1 MNYNNPILAVGSIA
15 FDDLETPNG
24 IKKNVLGGSAT
35 YFSIAASLFSNVKI
49 VGVVG
54 DDFPQYAW
62 DLFNKKNIGVQ
73 NVQSLKGETFHWG
86 GRYND
91 DYSSRETLFT
101 NLGVFE
107 NFIPSIKAADLNS
120 RFLFLGNILPDLQ
133 LNVISKIQAHELVIT
148 DTMNLWIDIS
158 KKQLSNVISKTDV
171 LLLNDEEA
179 LQYTGTQKLNAAAA
193 QLREEGPGAVIIK
206 LGSKGAYL
214 SSADCSC
221 FVPAF
226 KVDKVID
233 PTGAG
238 DSFAGGFIG
247 CLAATNEIDFLNA
260 VIVGSAVASFTVE
273 GFGLEGLLEASTSC
287 LQTRIDY
294 IKNEMEMPYD
304 QKA

>member
-1 MNYNNPILAVGSIA
+1 M
-15 FDDLETPNG
+15 
-24 IKKNVLGGSAT
+24 
-35 YFSIAASLFSNVKI
+35 
-49 VGVVG
+49 
-54 DDFPQYAW
+54 
-62 DLFNKKNIGVQ
+62 
-73 NVQSLKGETFHWG
+73 
-86 GRYND
+86 
-91 DYSSRETLFT
+91 
-101 NLGVFE
+101 
-107 NFIPSIKAADLNS
+107 
-120 RFLFLGNILPDLQ
+120 
-133 LNVISKIQAHELVIT
+133 
-148 DTMNLWIDIS
+148 
-158 KKQLSNVISKTDV
+158 SNVISKTDV

-294 IKNEMEMPYD
+294 IKNEMEMAYD

>member
-107 NFIPSIKAADLNS
+107 NFIPSIKTADLNS

-226 KVDKVID
+226 KVNKVID

>member
-107 NFIPSIKAADLNS
+107 NFIPSIKTADLNS

>member
-1 MNYNNPILAVGSIA
+1 MNYDNPILAVGSIA

-24 IKKNVLGGSAT
+24 SKKNVLGGSAT

-54 DDFPQYAW
+54 NDFPQYAW
-62 DLFNKKNIGVQ
+62 DLFDKKNIDVQ
-73 NVQSLKGETFHWG
+73 NVQSLQGNTFHWG
-86 GRYND
+86 GRYSD

-107 NFIPSIKAADLNS
+107 KFTPIIRTADLSS

-133 LNVISKIQAHELVIT
+133 LNVISKIKSHELIIT

-179 LQYTGTQKLNAAAA
+179 LQYTGTQKLNAAAIR
-193 QLREEGPGAVIIK
+193 LHDEGPKTVIIK
-206 LGSKGAYL
+206 LGSKGSYL
-214 SSADCSC
+214 SSPDCSS
-221 FVPAF
+221 FIPAF
-226 KVDKVID
+226 KIDKVID

-247 CLAATNEIDFLNA
+247 HLALSSEINFLNA

-273 GFGLEGLLEASTSC
+273 GFGVEGLLRALPSS
-287 LQTRIDY
+287 LQTRINY
-294 IKNEMEMPYD
+294 IKNEMEMSHDP
-304 QKA
+304 KT

>member
-226 KVDKVID
+226 KVNKVID

>member
-1 MNYNNPILAVGSIA
+1 LHYNNPILAVGSIA

-107 NFIPSIKAADLNS
+107 NFIPSIKTADLNS

-226 KVDKVID
+226 KVNKVID

>member
-226 KVDKVID
+226 KANKVID